1 MNQDDP
7 STAAPLP
14 PRRGRPRDGSRD
26 TVILD
31 ATVGL
36 LTEVGYDA
44 LSVESIAARAGV
56 GKTTIYRRYPDKAAL
71 VAAAADRR
79 APGTP
84 PPTPTG
90 AAPREALLAM
100 MQWLAQQIAE
110 QDIGML
116 GALFAGMRSDPAL
129 ATAMR
134 HILDRDR
141 SAMADPLFGWLTDD
155 AQVAELLAEV
165 GTALV
170 VHRVV
175 VVGLPTDR
183 PFLEH
188 VVDDVL
194 APLLHRSTTS
204 ATPEG

>member
-1 MNQDDP
+1 MVHAARYRAPARLDDD
-7 STAAPLP
+7 L
-14 PRRGRPRDGSRD
+14 
-26 TVILD
+26 IID
-31 ATVGL
+31 ATVRL

-44 LSVESIAARAGV
+44 LSVESVAARAGV

-71 VAAAADRR
+71 VAAAADHRGL
-79 APGTP
+79 GTP
-84 PPTPTG
+84 PPTPTD
-90 AAPREALLAM
+90 APPREALLAT

-110 QDIGML
+110 QDVGLL

-134 HILDRDR
+134 RILDRDQ
-141 SAMADPLFGWLTDD
+141 SAMSGTLFGRLTDD
-155 AQVAELLAEV
+155 TRVAELLTEV

-188 VVDDVL
+188 LVDDVL
-194 APLLHRSTTS
+194 APLLHRSTTG
-204 ATPEG
+204 ATPEGRSCE